1 MSSPFSSVRQALFR
15 WVVIDGDR
23 LAVAGTLLGG
33 IFLLLAS
40 LLAVNLFPR
49 APGDPLYLLI
59 SAFLGGNLTLITV
72 VIAINQLVFS
82 RELGSPGDLEQR
94 TRNAVDYRNQVQS
107 VMDQPVS
114 PVQPG
119 SFLLVLHTNLD
130 TRAQSLAD
138 TIDTDPT
145 TNESANDEPTT
156 NESANGGAELSEELR
171 TLVSA
176 LRRDVDAVTE
186 ALDTPAA
193 DEQIFG
199 AIAATLGTTQAQQLY
214 DLSRVETEYGTQLSD
229 TQQALFESIREHLL
243 HIDVARK
250 YFRTVYIT
258 KELSFL
264 SRILL
269 LVGLPAQLF
278 LAATLAVYDLATIE
292 ALPAAAIV
300 GATLIAMV
308 ACFAPLAILASFVL
322 RLSWVAQRNATV
334 MPFAAAETDYT
345 LFSSGE

>member
-1 MSSPFSSVRQALFR
+1 MSDTVDLRRSVFR
-15 WVVIDGDR
+15 WVVIEGRR
-23 LAVAGTLLGG
+23 LTVAGTLLGG
-33 IFLLLAS
+33 ILLVLFG
-40 LLAVNLFPR
+40 LLAVGLFPR
-49 APGDPLYLLI
+49 APGDPLYLLV

-94 TRNAVDYRNQVQS
+94 TRNAVEYRNQVQEVVEQS
-107 VMDQPVS
+107 VT

-130 TRAQSLAD
+130 KQAQKLGETILDGADEDLA
-138 TIDTDPT
+138 TEIR
-145 TNESANDEPTT
+145 
-156 NESANGGAELSEELR
+156 EL
-171 TLVSA
+171 VDA
-176 LRRDVDAVTE
+176 LRSDVEAVTD
-186 ALDTPAA
+186 ALNRPAV

-199 AIAATLGTTQAQQLY
+199 AIAATLGTTQANQLY
-214 DLSRVETEYGTQLSD
+214 DLSWIETEYGEQL
-229 TQQALFESIREHLL
+229 TEHQQALFASIREHLL

-264 SRILL
+264 SRVLL
-269 LVGLPAQLF
+269 IVGLPAQLF
-278 LAATLAVYDLATIE
+278 LAATLAVYDLAAIE

-300 GATLIAMV
+300 GATMVAMV

-334 MPFAAAETDYT
+334 MPFAASEKDYV
-345 LFSSGE
+345 LFSTEN

>member
-1 MSSPFSSVRQALFR
+1 MSDDANERGRSVFH
-15 WVVIDGDR
+15 WTVIDGNR
-23 LAVAGTLLGG
+23 FSVAGVLLGG
-33 IFLLLAS
+33 IFVLLCALLA
-40 LLAVNLFPR
+40 ANLFPSE
-49 APGDPLYLLI
+49 PGEPLYLLF

-94 TRNAVDYRNQVQS
+94 TRNAVEYRNEVQS
-107 VMDQPVS
+107 VMDREVS
-114 PVQPG
+114 PVMPG
-119 SFLLVLHTNLD
+119 SFLLVLHENLGN
-130 TRAQSLAD
+130 RAQQLRE
-138 TIDTDPT
+138 
-145 TNESANDEPTT
+145 TNTGQESDDLSDELD
-156 NESANGGAELSEELR
+156 ELIG
-171 TLVSA
+171 A
-176 LRRDVDAVTE
+176 LREDVRRVTQ

-199 AIAATLGTTQAQQLY
+199 AIAATLGTTQAEQLY
-214 DLSRVETEYGTQLSD
+214 ELTRIETEYEEQLSD
-229 TQQALFESIREHLL
+229 DQRDLFESIREHLL

-264 SRILL
+264 SRTLL
-269 LVGLPAQLF
+269 FVGLPAQF
-278 LAATLAVYDLATIE
+278 LTAATLAVYDLAAIE

-300 GATLIAMV
+300 GATLVAMI

-334 MPFAAAETDYT
+334 MPFAASEKDYT
-345 LFSSGE
+345 L

>member
-1 MSSPFSSVRQALFR
+1 MGDNAMGWRHSLFQ
-15 WVVIDGDR
+15 WTVIEAHR
-23 LAVAGTLLGG
+23 LVVAGTLLGG
-33 IFLLLAS
+33 ILLLLFV

-49 APGDPLYLLI
+49 APSKPLYLML

-94 TRNAVDYRNQVQS
+94 TRNAVEYRDQVQE
-107 VMDQPVS
+107 VMDRTVS
-114 PVQPG
+114 PVMPG
-119 SFLLVLHTNLD
+119 SFLQVLHENLGKR
-130 TRAQSLAD
+130 TQ
-138 TIDTDPT
+138 
-145 TNESANDEPTT
+145 
-156 NESANGGAELSEELR
+156 ELR
-171 TLVSA
+171 ETIANAAEDGLSA
-176 LRRDVDAVTE
+176 EIDELAGALHADVEAVTR

-199 AIAATLGTTQAQQLY
+199 AIAATLGTTQAEQLHDLARVEMEY
-214 DLSRVETEYGTQLSD
+214 DADLSDAQRR
-229 TQQALFESIREHLL
+229 LFESIREHLL

-269 LVGLPAQLF
+269 IVGLPAQFF
-278 LAATLAVYDLATIE
+278 LAATLAVYDLAAIE
-292 ALPAAAIV
+292 SLPAAAII
-300 GATLIAMV
+300 GATLVAIV

-334 MPFAAAETDYT
+334 MPFAASESDHV
-345 LFSSGE
+345 LFSSEG

>member
-1 MSSPFSSVRQALFR
+1 MSDERSRRRTATFR
-15 WVVIDGDR
+15 WTVIEGDR
-23 LAVAGTLLGG
+23 LVVAGALLGG
-33 IFLLLAS
+33 ILLVLLA
-40 LLAVNLFPR
+40 LLAVGLFPR
-49 APGDPLYLLI
+49 APGEPLYLLI

-94 TRNAVDYRNQVQS
+94 TRNAVEYREQVQA
-107 VMDQPVS
+107 VLDQDVS
-114 PVQPG
+114 PVLPG
-119 SFLLVLHTNLD
+119 SFLLVLHENLGK
-130 TRAQSLAD
+130 RAQSLRE
-138 TIDTDPT
+138 TVTG
-145 TNESANDEPTT
+145 SNDDEL
-156 NESANGGAELSEELR
+156 GAEIDELAG
-171 TLVSA
+171 A
-176 LRRDVDAVTE
+176 LRRDVRDVTR
-186 ALDTPAA
+186 ALDAPAA

-199 AIAATLGTTQAQQLY
+199 AIAATLGTTQAEQLY
-214 DLSRVETEYGTQLSD
+214 DLSRIETAYEARLSD
-229 TQQALFESIREHLL
+229 EQRALFESIREHLL

-264 SRILL
+264 SRVLL
-269 LVGLPAQLF
+269 LAGLPAQLF
-278 LAATLAVYDLATIE
+278 LAATLAVYDLAAIE

-300 GATLIAMV
+300 GATLVAMV

-334 MPFAAAETDYT
+334 MPFAASEKDYT

>member
-1 MSSPFSSVRQALFR
+1 MSYTAEVRQFVFR
-15 WVVIDGDR
+15 WVVIEGRR
-23 LAVAGTLLGG
+23 LTVAGTLLGG
-33 IFLLLAS
+33 ILLVLLA
-40 LLAVNLFPR
+40 LLAVGLFPR
-49 APGDPLYLLI
+49 APGDPLYLLV

-94 TRNAVDYRNQVQS
+94 TRNAVEYHNRVQYVLEQS
-107 VMDQPVS
+107 VT

-119 SFLLVLHTNLD
+119 SFLLMLHTNLD
-130 TRAQSLAD
+130 RRAQKLGETIPEVAD
-138 TIDTDPT
+138 
-145 TNESANDEPTT
+145 
-156 NESANGGAELSEELR
+156 EELAGEIR
-171 TLVSA
+171 ELVEA
-176 LRRDVDAVTE
+176 LRSDVDAVTS
-186 ALDTPAA
+186 ALDTPAV

-199 AIAATLGTTQAQQLY
+199 AIAATLGTTQANQLY
-214 DLSRVETEYGTQLSD
+214 DLAWIETEHSSELTDHQRK
-229 TQQALFESIREHLL
+229 LFDSIREHLL

-264 SRILL
+264 SRVLL
-269 LVGLPAQLF
+269 IVGLPAQLF
-278 LAATLAVYDLATIE
+278 LAATLAVYDLAAIE

-300 GATLIAMV
+300 GATMIAMV

-334 MPFAAAETDYT
+334 LPFAASEKDYM
-345 LFSSGE
+345 LFSTGD

>member
-1 MSSPFSSVRQALFR
+1 MSDETNEWRHSAFQ
-15 WVVIDGDR
+15 WTVIEGNR
-23 LAVAGTLLGG
+23 LVVAGTLLGG
-33 IFLLLAS
+33 ILLLLLV

-82 RELGSPGDLEQR
+82 RELGSPGDLEKR
-94 TRNAVDYRNQVQS
+94 TRNAVEYRDQVQE
-107 VMDQPVS
+107 VMDREVS
-114 PVQPG
+114 PVMPG
-119 SFLLVLHTNLD
+119 SFLLVLHENLGKRAQALRETITNPDDDDLAAEID
-130 TRAQSLAD
+130 ELVAALRGDVRDVTRA
-138 TIDTDPT
+138 
-145 TNESANDEPTT
+145 
-156 NESANGGAELSEELR
+156 
-171 TLVSA
+171 V
-176 LRRDVDAVTE
+176 
-186 ALDTPAA
+186 DTPAA

-199 AIAATLGTTQAQQLY
+199 AIAATLGTTQAEQLY
-214 DLSRVETEYGTQLSD
+214 DLSRVETQYEARLSD
-229 TQQALFESIREHLL
+229 EQRELFESLREHLL

-264 SRILL
+264 SRVLL
-269 LVGLPAQLF
+269 IVGLPAQLF
-278 LAATLAVYDLATIE
+278 LAATLAVYDLAAIE

-300 GATLIAMV
+300 GATLVAMV

-334 MPFAAAETDYT
+334 MPFAASEKDYT
-345 LFSSGE
+345 LFSGEG

>member
-1 MSSPFSSVRQALFR
+1 MSDDANERGRNVFH
-15 WVVIDGDR
+15 WTVIEGNR
-23 LAVAGTLLGG
+23 FAVAGVLLGG
-33 IFLLLAS
+33 IFVLLCA
-40 LLAVNLFPR
+40 LLAVNLFPSE
-49 APGDPLYLLI
+49 PGEPLYLLF

-94 TRNAVDYRNQVQS
+94 TRNAVEYRNEVQS
-107 VMDQPVS
+107 VMDREVS
-114 PVQPG
+114 PVMPG
-119 SFLLVLHTNLD
+119 SFLLVLHENLGN
-130 TRAQSLAD
+130 RAQQLRETNTGGESD
-138 TIDTDPT
+138 TL
-145 TNESANDEPTT
+145 S
-156 NESANGGAELSEELR
+156 AELDELIR
-171 TLVSA
+171 A
-176 LRRDVDAVTE
+176 LREDVRRVTQ

-199 AIAATLGTTQAQQLY
+199 AIAATLGTTQAEQLY
-214 DLSRVETEYGTQLSD
+214 ELTRIETEYAEQLSEE
-229 TQQALFESIREHLL
+229 QRELFESIREHLL

-264 SRILL
+264 SRTLL
-269 LVGLPAQLF
+269 FVGLPAQF
-278 LAATLAVYDLATIE
+278 LTAATLAVYDLAAIE

-300 GATLIAMV
+300 GATLVAMI

-334 MPFAAAETDYT
+334 MPFAASEKDYT
-345 LFSSGE
+345 L

>member
-1 MSSPFSSVRQALFR
+1 MAGRSFTALGPIDDPAMADETNARSSSVFR
-15 WVVIDGDR
+15 WTVIEGNR
-23 LAVAGTLLGG
+23 FAVTALLLGG
-33 IFLLLAS
+33 ILLLLCI
-40 LLAVNLFPR
+40 LLVVNLFPR
-49 APGDPLYLLI
+49 EPGEPLYLLL

-94 TRNAVDYRNQVQS
+94 TRNAVEYRNEVQS
-107 VMDQPVS
+107 VMDQAVS
-114 PVQPG
+114 PVRPG
-119 SFLLVLHTNLD
+119 SFLLVLHENLGE
-130 TRAQSLAD
+130 RAQRLRETTTDSPGETDGLSTEIDELA
-138 TIDTDPT
+138 
-145 TNESANDEPTT
+145 
-156 NESANGGAELSEELR
+156 GKLR
-171 TLVSA
+171 G
-176 LRRDVDAVTE
+176 DVRMVTK

-214 DLSRVETEYGTQLSD
+214 ELSRIETEYEDDLSTEQRD
-229 TQQALFESIREHLL
+229 LFESIREHLL

-264 SRILL
+264 SRTLL
-269 LVGLPAQLF
+269 FVGVPAQF
-278 LAATLAVYDLATIE
+278 LTAATLAVYDLAAIE

-300 GATLIAMV
+300 GATLV
-308 ACFAPLAILASFVL
+308 ALITCFAPLAILASFVL

-334 MPFAAAETDYT
+334 MPFAASEKDYT
-345 LFSSGE
+345 L

>member
-1 MSSPFSSVRQALFR
+1 MSDTVDLRRSVFR
-15 WVVIDGDR
+15 WVVIEGRR
-23 LAVAGTLLGG
+23 LTVAGTLLGG
-33 IFLLLAS
+33 ILLVLFG
-40 LLAVNLFPR
+40 LLAVGLFPR
-49 APGDPLYLLI
+49 APGDPLYLLV

-94 TRNAVDYRNQVQS
+94 TRNAVEYRNQVQEVVEQS
-107 VMDQPVS
+107 VT

-130 TRAQSLAD
+130 KQAQKLGETIPDGADEDLA
-138 TIDTDPT
+138 TEIR
-145 TNESANDEPTT
+145 
-156 NESANGGAELSEELR
+156 EL
-171 TLVSA
+171 VDA
-176 LRRDVDAVTE
+176 LRSDVEAVTD
-186 ALDTPAA
+186 ALNRPAV

-199 AIAATLGTTQAQQLY
+199 AIAATLGTTQANQLY
-214 DLSRVETEYGTQLSD
+214 DLSWIETEYGEQL
-229 TQQALFESIREHLL
+229 TEHQQALFASIREHLL

-264 SRILL
+264 SRVLL
-269 LVGLPAQLF
+269 IVGLPAQLF
-278 LAATLAVYDLATIE
+278 LAATLAVYDLAAIE

-300 GATLIAMV
+300 GATMVAMV

-334 MPFAAAETDYT
+334 MPFAASEKDYV
-345 LFSSGE
+345 LFSTEN

>member
-1 MSSPFSSVRQALFR
+1 MGYIVELRQSIFR
-15 WVVIDGDR
+15 WVVIEGR
-23 LAVAGTLLGG
+23 RVTVAGTLLGG
-33 IFLLLAS
+33 IFLVLLA
-40 LLAVNLFPR
+40 LLAVGLFPR
-49 APGDPLYLLI
+49 APGEPLYLLV

-82 RELGSPGDLEQR
+82 RELGSPGNLEQR
-94 TRNAVDYRNQVQS
+94 TRNAVEYHSQVQDVLEQS
-107 VMDQPVS
+107 VT

-119 SFLLVLHTNLD
+119 SFLLILHTNLD
-130 TRAQSLAD
+130 RQAQKLGETVSEVAD
-138 TIDTDPT
+138 
-145 TNESANDEPTT
+145 
-156 NESANGGAELSEELR
+156 EELA
-171 TLVSA
+171 TEIEELGAA
-176 LRRDVDAVTE
+176 LRSDVEAVTS
-186 ALDTPAA
+186 ALDTPAV

-199 AIAATLGTTQAQQLY
+199 AIAATLGTTQASQLY
-214 DLSRVETEYGTQLSD
+214 DLAWIETEHSCELTDHQRE
-229 TQQALFESIREHLL
+229 LFASIREHLL

-264 SRILL
+264 SRVLL
-269 LVGLPAQLF
+269 IVGIPAQLF

-300 GATLIAMV
+300 GVTIVAMV

-334 MPFAAAETDYT
+334 MPFAASEKEYT
-345 LFSSGE
+345 LLSTKD

>member
-1 MSSPFSSVRQALFR
+1 MPDDANEQGRSVFH
-15 WVVIDGDR
+15 WTVIDGNR
-23 LAVAGTLLGG
+23 FSVAGVLLGG
-33 IFLLLAS
+33 IFVLLCALLA
-40 LLAVNLFPR
+40 ANLFPSE
-49 APGDPLYLLI
+49 PGEPLYLLF

-94 TRNAVDYRNQVQS
+94 TRNAVEYRNEVQS
-107 VMDQPVS
+107 VMDRKVS
-114 PVQPG
+114 PVMPG
-119 SFLLVLHTNLD
+119 SFLLVLHENLGN
-130 TRAQSLAD
+130 RAQQLRE
-138 TIDTDPT
+138 
-145 TNESANDEPTT
+145 TNTGQESDDL
-156 NESANGGAELSEELR
+156 SAELDELIG
-171 TLVSA
+171 A
-176 LRRDVDAVTE
+176 LREDVRRVTQ

-199 AIAATLGTTQAQQLY
+199 AIAATLGTTQAEQLY
-214 DLSRVETEYGTQLSD
+214 ELTRIETEYEDQLSGD
-229 TQQALFESIREHLL
+229 QRDLFESIREHLL

-264 SRILL
+264 SRTLL
-269 LVGLPAQLF
+269 FVGLPAQF
-278 LAATLAVYDLATIE
+278 LTAATLAVYDLAAIE

-300 GATLIAMV
+300 GATLVAMI

-334 MPFAAAETDYT
+334 MPFAASEKDYT
-345 LFSSGE
+345 L

>member
-1 MSSPFSSVRQALFR
+1 MSDSIEIRRSIFQ
-15 WVVIDGDR
+15 WVVIDGRR
-23 LAVAGTLLGG
+23 LTVAGTLLGG
-33 IFLLLAS
+33 ILVVLLA
-40 LLAVNLFPR
+40 LLVVGLFPR
-49 APGDPLYLLI
+49 APGDPLYLLV

-94 TRNAVDYRNQVQS
+94 TRNAVEYRNQVQQIMEQS
-107 VMDQPVS
+107 VT

-119 SFLLVLHTNLD
+119 SFLLMLHTNLD
-130 TRAQSLAD
+130 RRAQELAD
-138 TIDTDPT
+138 TIPETAD
-145 TNESANDEPTT
+145 
-156 NESANGGAELSEELR
+156 EELPSEISE
-171 TLVSA
+171 LVDA
-176 LRRDVDAVTE
+176 LRGDVDAVTR
-186 ALDTPAA
+186 ALDTPAV

-199 AIAATLGTTQAQQLY
+199 AIAATLGTTQANQLY
-214 DLSRVETEYGTQLSD
+214 DLAWIETEYGERLTDHQR
-229 TQQALFESIREHLL
+229 ALFGSIREHLL

-264 SRILL
+264 SRVLL
-269 LVGLPAQLF
+269 IVGLPAQLF
-278 LAATLAVYDLATIE
+278 LAATLAVYDLAAIE

-300 GATLIAMV
+300 GATMVAMV

-334 MPFAAAETDYT
+334 MPFAAPEKDYT
-345 LFSSGE
+345 LFSTEN